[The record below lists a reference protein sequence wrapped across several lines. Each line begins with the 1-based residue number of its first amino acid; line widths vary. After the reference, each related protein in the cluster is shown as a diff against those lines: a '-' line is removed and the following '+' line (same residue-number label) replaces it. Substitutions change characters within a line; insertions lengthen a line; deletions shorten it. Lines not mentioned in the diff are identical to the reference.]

1 MQNQDI
7 NTLLAKH
14 FNGEALPEE
23 QDIVALWIAS
33 NPQEY
38 KRLQALIMQ
47 TDQAASRIPEFD
59 LENSWNKI
67 DTQIRGKQNKT
78 IKLVERAPQRR
89 LWMSVAAALFL
100 VTSFGLIYYS
110 SYYNPLI
117 TVTSGNLA
125 NKRVTLEDGSIVS
138 LNANTTLK
146 YFKHLSSD
154 KRQVRLEGEAFF
166 EVTKNPARPFIVDA
180 GKGEIK
186 VLGTSFNVNTGSDKV
201 EVIVKTGKVQLSSTT
216 KRDVMVT
223 LLPGNRGILN
233 NNQLEKDS
241 VLSENELSWKTGR
254 LVFKN
259 EQLANVV
266 KTLETTYHRKIIL
279 DSNASSCAVTA
290 TFFTNKSLDSVL
302 DELKLI
308 LKFNYEVKKDY
319 ILIHNLACENDNRQ

>member
-7 NTLLAKH
+7 NTLLARH
-14 FNGEALPEE
+14 FNGETLPEDQVTVE
-23 QDIVALWIAS
+23 QWIAS
-33 NPQEY
+33 NPLEY
-38 KRLQALIMQ
+38 KKLKSLVEQA
-47 TDQAASRIPEFD
+47 DQSAHTPEFN
-59 LENSWNKI
+59 LEKSWQKVN
-67 DTQIRGKQNKT
+67 TQIREKQNIT
-78 IKLVERAPQRR
+78 VKLTQKPSQRR
-89 LWMSVAAALFL
+89 LPLSIAASLFL
-100 VTSFGLIYYS
+100 ITSFGLIYYS

-138 LNANTTLK
+138 LNANSTLK

-166 EVTKNPARPFIVDA
+166 EVTKNPSRPFIIEA
-180 GKGEIK
+180 GQGEVK
-186 VLGTSFNVNTGSDKV
+186 VLGTSFNVNTALNKV
-201 EVIVKTGKVQLSSTT
+201 EVIVKTGKVQLSSKT
-216 KRDVMVT
+216 KRGINIT

-233 NNQLEKDS
+233 NDQLQKDT
-241 VLSENELSWKTGR
+241 VLSENEYAWKTGR

-259 EQLANVV
+259 EQLSDVV
-266 KTLETTYHRKIIL
+266 KTLENIYHRKIIL

-290 TFFTNKSLDSVL
+290 TFFTSKTLDSIL

-319 ILIHNLACENDNRQ
+319 IIIHNLACENDNRQ